1 MEVKR
6 NNWVSEISS
15 ILEKKRSIDEKV
27 DDKEWKS
34 MIAGEIASKKEEKM
48 NEISEFYDKV
58 RVAVNKSE

>member
-15 ILEKKRSIDEKV
+15 ILEKKRSMDEKV

-48 NEISEFYDKV
+48 N
-58 RVAVNKSE
+58 